1 MARACF
7 IKYVLQLEVYR
18 IFYTNRT
25 LSDVNRVKFVAK
37 IVKLIENDLEL
48 KRFEAVKAI

>member
-7 IKYVLQLEVYR
+7 ISTSCSSKYIG

-37 IVKLIENDLEL
+37 IVKLIENDFEL

>member
-1 MARACF
+1 
-7 IKYVLQLEVYR
+7 
-18 IFYTNRT
+18 
-25 LSDVNRVKFVAK
+25 VKFVAK